1 VENVQK
7 LCSKCEKLAEL
18 KIEQGKIQE
27 QKWNQQRQLTQI
39 RQEQEQQ
46 YEARQEVPPRK

>member
-1 VENVQK
+1 MSVENVQK

-27 QKWNQQRQLTQI
+27 QK
-39 RQEQEQQ
+39 
-46 YEARQEVPPRK
+46 